1 MLMMCWFYC
10 IPFAKGLFFAAGP
23 LMFLLAL
30 FVLKRGVRQ
39 SRRGLRQ
46 LAFVFFALALAKV
59 CTVDI
64 FLLKT
69 YLLCTFGNCHDNGF
83 FRAVQAT
90 GLGVLVAGCL
100 FIFNLYRSFA
110 NDRRQA
116 VITPEQAHLSFW
128 GNLSMSLVLILI
140 FWLAAPWAGY
150 LTVGHVPQF
159 FMEVPWQNLALL
171 NIIVLLIGFWKLED
185 CIGTYNP
192 KEKVKNSYQT
202 SVWTAKDTLWVSV
215 VLFVIALMFS
225 YASNDVLSVNMPKE
239 SSHMNVN
246 WDSINLDF
254 FGPGFQAPDGYRDI
268 PVNH

>member
-1 MLMMCWFYC
+1 MIMMCWFYC
-10 IPFAKGLFFAAGP
+10 IPFAKGFFFAAGP

-46 LAFVFFALALAKV
+46 LAFIFITVALAKI

-64 FLLKT
+64 YLLKASIT
-69 YLLCTFGNCHDNGF
+69 CAFNNCHDGGL
-83 FRAVQAT
+83 FRMIQAA
-90 GLGVLVAGCL
+90 GLGVLILGCL
-100 FIFNLYRSFA
+100 FLFNLYRSFA
-110 NDRRQA
+110 NDRRQHA
-116 VITPEQAHLSFW
+116 ITPDQVHLSFW
-128 GNLSMSLVLILI
+128 GNLSISLVLLLI
-140 FWLAAPWAGY
+140 FWLAAPWAGF

-159 FMEVPWQNLALL
+159 FMEVPWQNLALA
-171 NIIVLLIGFWKLED
+171 NIVVLLIGFWKLED

-192 KEKVKNSYQT
+192 KDKVKNSYQT

-215 VLFVIALMFS
+215 VLFVIALAFS

-239 SSHMNVN
+239 NSHLNVD

-254 FGPGFQAPDGYRDI
+254 IGPGFQKPEEYRG
-268 PVNH
+268 PR